1 VRQRAVLL
9 GASLA
14 LLLGLE
20 AVLLLRPDRRSA
32 WGQAT
37 LSRDL
42 PKENTPGQRG
52 LWADQLR
59 PLLREADALGAEPN
73 DPAERQA
80 WRQVQCA
87 INQQLQELQRQ
98 FGRPVETAQ
107 QMGRPPR
114 LRTVGGKAISA
125 GLGMGRGRPERSVH
139 IKLAG
144 LLEGGQQVGVVEI
157 EGFGPESLEPGA
169 EPLGI
174 EGGGAGGQVGGLV

>member
-1 VRQRAVLL
+1 MPCCSGWEPCCCCGLIDAVPGTRL
-9 GASLA
+9 S
-14 LLLGLE
+14 
-20 AVLLLRPDRRSA
+20 
-32 WGQAT
+32 

-59 PLLREADALGAEPN
+59 PLLREADALGAEPS

-107 QMGRPPR
+107 QMGRPP
-114 LRTVGGKAISA
+114 AC
-125 GLGMGRGRPERSVH
+125 EQ
-139 IKLAG
+139 LAG
-144 LLEGGQQVGVVEI
+144 K
-157 EGFGPESLEPGA
+157 P
-169 EPLGI
+169 
-174 EGGGAGGQVGGLV
+174 

>member
-1 VRQRAVLL
+1 MRQRAVLV

-14 LLLGLE
+14 LLLGLG

-32 WGQAT
+32 WDQAC

-42 PKENTPGQRG
+42 PKENISGQRG

-59 PLLREADALGAEPN
+59 PLQRQADALEAEPS
-73 DPAERQA
+73 DPAERLA
-80 WRQVQCA
+80 WRQAQCA

-114 LRTVGGKAISA
+114 LRTVGGKAFSA
-125 GLGMGRGRPERSVH
+125 GLGRGRS
-139 IKLAG
+139 
-144 LLEGGQQVGVVEI
+144 
-157 EGFGPESLEPGA
+157 
-169 EPLGI
+169 
-174 EGGGAGGQVGGLV
+174 

>member
-1 VRQRAVLL
+1 MRQRAVLV

-14 LLLGLE
+14 LLLGLG

-32 WGQAT
+32 WDQAS

-42 PKENTPGQRG
+42 PKENIPDQRG

-59 PLLREADALGAEPN
+59 PLLREADALGAEPS

-107 QMGRPPR
+107 QMGRPP
-114 LRTVGGKAISA
+114 AC
-125 GLGMGRGRPERSVH
+125 EQ
-139 IKLAG
+139 LAG
-144 LLEGGQQVGVVEI
+144 KG
-157 EGFGPESLEPGA
+157 
-169 EPLGI
+169 
-174 EGGGAGGQVGGLV
+174 